1 MNSTETDDQGNLI
14 NMSQVEEQ
22 DEDISAFDLE
32 DDNQSSQLE
41 GEFNSLATK

>member
-1 MNSTETDDQGNLI
+1 MNTAEADDQGNLI

-32 DDNQSSQLE
+32 DDDQS
-41 GEFNSLATK
+41 